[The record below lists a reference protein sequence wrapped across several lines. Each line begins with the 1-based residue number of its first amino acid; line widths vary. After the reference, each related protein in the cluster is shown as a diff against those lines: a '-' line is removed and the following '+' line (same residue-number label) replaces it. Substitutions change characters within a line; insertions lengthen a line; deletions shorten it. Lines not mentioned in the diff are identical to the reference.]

1 MTHTSKDELPRSMKA
16 HVLEKFNTPYALREV
31 AVPSIEDQHDILI
44 RVDAASYCHTDA
56 VLAAGQLGPESMLPH
71 VGCHEFAGT
80 VVALGSDVQAYQ
92 VGDRV
97 AVRGRGY
104 HVCGKC
110 MECMNPSGLDP
121 DEPGYSVYCPYVERG
136 LGVGPGRHGG
146 FREYALVDSRQVAG
160 IPEGMTAVEVAPL
173 MCAGLTVYSALR
185 NCELKPGQ
193 RVAIMGCGGGLGHL
207 GLQFAVKMGL
217 NVTGVDVAPG
227 ALELAREV
235 GTGIGARIVDAR
247 TESAGDV
254 RRAIGQEDGREH
266 LAEMGVDAVLILP
279 ESQRAFDYGVEL
291 VRNGGI
297 VVVVSFPKDG
307 FHVAASDLVFRR
319 IRVIGSLIGSNKA
332 MRDMFEF
339 CRREGVKAKVKTYA
353 FERLNELV
361 EDYHKGVAGK
371 LVLDLGMKE

>member
-1 MTHTSKDELPRSMKA
+1 MAHTSHYDLPRSMKA
-16 HVLEKFNTPYALREV
+16 HVLEKFNTPYVLREV
-31 AVPSIEDQHDILI
+31 ALPSIEDQHDMLI

-56 VLAAGQLGPESMLPH
+56 VLASGQLGPESMLPH

-80 VVALGSDVQAYQ
+80 VVALGSDVVSYQ

-97 AVRGRGY
+97 AVPGRGY

-110 MECMNPSGLDP
+110 MECLNPSGLDA
-121 DEPGYSVYCPYVERG
+121 DEPGFSVYCPYVERG
-136 LGVGPGRHGG
+136 LGVGAGRHGG

-185 NCELKPGQ
+185 KCELKPGQ
-193 RVAIMGCGGGLGHL
+193 RVGIMGCGGGLGHL
-207 GLQFAVKMGL
+207 GVQFAVKMGL
-217 NVTGVDVAPG
+217 IVTGVDVAPG

-235 GTGIGARIVDAR
+235 GTGMGARIVDAR
-247 TESAGDV
+247 SEKAGDV
-254 RRAIGQEDGREH
+254 RRRMGEEDGRGH

-279 ESQRAFDYGVEL
+279 ESQMAFDYGVGL

-297 VVVVSFPKDG
+297 VVVVSFPSDG

-319 IRVIGSLIGSNKA
+319 IRVVGSLIGSNKA

-339 CRREGVKAKVKTYA
+339 CERVRTYP
-353 FERLNELV
+353 FEKLNELV

-371 LVLDLGMKE
+371 LVLDMGMEE